1 MNNDILGKLPSGVLT
16 WYKPSQYK
24 ETYESKSLVEY
35 YMCPAGEGRDLVSHI
50 FSPANATSSVPSKQG
65 MFLTDINI
73 ESHESNKID
82 FVTLTYS
89 ASVED
94 SPDPDNPDDP
104 DPPSFEFDGRECEV
118 TVSLVDEPITQC
130 KLYKGEV
137 DNLDNTT
144 LKDLCALMG
153 GQLSD
158 EKGVSLT
165 EKLNGKVPPTLLSK
179 ILRGQTHYKAAYTQC
194 RLTIPSKVDIS
205 DSGKISTRAGL
216 PNLPDGQVWLCA
228 GGGVTRRNG
237 KTVTQITYIGG
248 NWDQEIYGQ

>member
-1 MNNDILGKLPSGVLT
+1 MNNDILGNLPSGVLT
-16 WYKPSQYK
+16 WYKPSQYN
-24 ETYESKSLVEY
+24 ETYDAQTLKEYFMCRQGEARSLV
-35 YMCPAGEGRDLVSHI
+35 PRLL
-50 FSPANATSSVPSKQG
+50 SVKQG
-65 MFLTDINI
+65 LPLTDISI
-73 ESHESNKID
+73 ETHESNKID

-89 ASVED
+89 ATREEP
-94 SPDPDNPDDP
+94 PDPDNPDNPDDP
-104 DPPSFEFDGRECEV
+104 TFEFDGRESEI

-130 KLYKGEV
+130 KLYKSQV
-137 DNLDNTT
+137 DALDNTT

-165 EKLNGKVPPTLLSK
+165 DKLNGKVPPSLLSK

-205 DSGKISTRAGL
+205 DSGKISSRAGL
-216 PNLPDGQVWLCA
+216 PNLPEGQVWICA

-248 NWDQEIYGQ
+248 NWDSEIYGQ